1 MLILPGKVFAISVL
15 ADVLIL
21 AVPTTHGAVVA
32 LDLVNPTRTPTGV
45 VNVQLDLGAT
55 RFVVVAMLFA
65 MRAERQSVT
74 IRRTVRDNRGTM
86 RQRRVM
92 ERVERRY
99 VPVPVEQHLPLLLL
113 VFGPLR
119 LQTVAIS
126 LKCLLIPTRE

>member
-1 MLILPGKVFAISVL
+1 MFILPGKVFAISVL

-21 AVPTTHGAVVA
+21 AVPTTPGAVVA

-65 MRAERQSVT
+65 MGDETQSGT
-74 IRRTVRDNRGTM
+74 TRRTARDNRRTK

-92 ERVERRY
+92 ERV
-99 VPVPVEQHLPLLLL
+99 
-113 VFGPLR
+113 
-119 LQTVAIS
+119 
-126 LKCLLIPTRE
+126 